1 VTKYTALALM
11 VSYGLIAVPVS
22 VSVVDALIDYPEIVM
37 VYDYCL
43 SHTDEI
49 LAGDNPVQDLID
61 AHLIP
66 ESVPSSE
73 ENETETDFAGKTC
86 EDVTDLKEQF
96 EAEQMQSDAR
106 DKIMRAW
113 GID

>member
-1 VTKYTALALM
+1 MPKYTALALM

-22 VSVVDALIDYPEIVM
+22 VNALIDYPEVVIVS
-37 VYDYCL
+37 DYCI
-43 SHTDEI
+43 SHPDEI
-49 LAGDNPVQDLID
+49 LVGGNPVQDLVD

-86 EDVTDLKEQF
+86 DVTKLKQEF
-96 EAEQMQSDAR
+96 EWDKFAAESRRELMVL
-106 DKIMRAW
+106 
-113 GID
+113 GVLTN

>member
-1 VTKYTALALM
+1 M
-11 VSYGLIAVPVS
+11 VSYGLITDRVS
-22 VSVVDALIDYPEIVM
+22 ANALIDYPEVVIV
-37 VYDYCL
+37 YNYCI

-49 LAGDNPVQDLID
+49 LAGGNPVQDLVD

-86 EDVTDLKEQF
+86 EDVTKLKQEF
-96 EAEQMQSDAR
+96 EWDKFAAESRRELMD
-106 DKIMRAW
+106 AW

>member
-1 VTKYTALALM
+1 
-11 VSYGLIAVPVS
+11 
-22 VSVVDALIDYPEIVM
+22 M

-66 ESVPSSE
+66 ESIPTPGN

-86 EDVTDLKEQF
+86 EDVKHLKEQF
-96 EAEQMQSDAR
+96 ELDKFAAESRRELMD
-106 DKIMRAW
+106 AW